1 VSESVPAVPEKSAE
15 KEGGGW
21 ASETKEFLKAV
32 LWAVLI
38 AVFLRSFVVEA
49 YKIPSG
55 SMLPTL
61 EIGDHIFVNKF
72 LYGFMVPFTTK
83 KFLMWR
89 DPIRGEVIVFK
100 NPQDISKD
108 YIKRVIGQPGDIIE
122 IRSNELFVNDVAQPS
137 TADVGPGEFTVN
149 EDCQDQPVRKY
160 IEHLDTGIDHV
171 KVHRPF
177 TRFNFGP
184 ITVPEGELFVMG
196 DNRDNSQDSSR
207 AGFTVPYENVKGRA
221 MFVWLSWNSCGEW
234 WPLQKVRFERVGE
247 GVR

>member
-1 VSESVPAVPEKSAE
+1 MSDAVTERPDAKSGAG
-15 KEGGGW
+15 EGSW

-83 KFLMWR
+83 KFAMWR
-89 DPIRGEVIVFK
+89 HPHRGEVIVFK

-108 YIKRVIGQPGDIIE
+108 YIKRVIGEPGDTIE
-122 IRSNELFVNDVAQPS
+122 IRDNELYVNGEVTPVDEDGEGFVI
-137 TADVGPGEFTVN
+137 
-149 EDCQDQPVRKY
+149 EDCSERPVRRY
-160 IEHLDTGIDHV
+160 IEHLDTGIDHL
-171 KVHRPF
+171 KVHHPMSRWSGGPF
-177 TRFNFGP
+177 TIP
-184 ITVPEGELFVMG
+184 DGELFVMG

-234 WPLQKVRFERVGE
+234 WPFHKIRFDRVGE
-247 GVR
+247 GVK